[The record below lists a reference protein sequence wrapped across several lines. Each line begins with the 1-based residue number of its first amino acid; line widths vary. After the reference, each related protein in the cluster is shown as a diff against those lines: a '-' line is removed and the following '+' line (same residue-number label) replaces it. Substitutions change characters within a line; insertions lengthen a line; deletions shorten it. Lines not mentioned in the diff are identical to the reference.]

1 MSNSKIDDIIKSNKK
16 KLSVKEISDLTE
28 IPRNTVQRYLDQ
40 IGYRYIPYKKKPWNK
55 GLTKENN
62 ESVMN
67 SATNRI
73 GNTWNHTEESK
84 QKISE
89 SRKGKIG
96 VRNFGGTGNKYYY
109 GDKSINSDFALDIV
123 KILDKEK
130 IKWNMDNRILSY
142 HHNGDMRFISVDFYL
157 EEYNIYIT
165 VKYHIQSDTRK
176 KLQKAAKENNI
187 KILIVDQMLY
197 RRIVYTNLKDVL
209 KNSLRNS

>member
-109 GDKSINSDFALDIV
+109 GDKPINSDFALDIV

-142 HHNGDMRFISVDFYL
+142 HHNGDTRFISVDFYL